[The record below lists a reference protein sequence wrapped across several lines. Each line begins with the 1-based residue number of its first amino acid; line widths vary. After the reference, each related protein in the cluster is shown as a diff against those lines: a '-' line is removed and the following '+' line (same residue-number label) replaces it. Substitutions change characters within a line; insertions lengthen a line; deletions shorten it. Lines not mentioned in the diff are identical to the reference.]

1 VWGAR
6 SRRPDEVTYREMM
19 RVLREAGRLR
29 EALHVCAGLRK
40 IGAHPERFGF
50 CDPYMPLNSSH
61 VCLKLACAALRC
73 RTSGL
78 E

>member
-1 VWGAR
+1 MWGAR

-40 IGAHPERFGF
+40 IGAHLEQRFGF
-50 CDPYMPLNSSH
+50 CDLCMTLNSLD
-61 VCLKLACAALRC
+61 VCLN
-73 RTSGL
+73 
-78 E
+78 